1 MPSPVSSKIPLPKTR
16 RVNAPPTTPD
26 ESAAHSAAV
35 SAISRI
41 PLPTPSTLS
50 PHRKAPPIPGAGSHE
65 SVQRLGRSNV
75 EMHPGGRAVTA
86 VSGSDPAVSPSSTSS
101 SSSSSS
107 STCGV
112 NSWRK
117 EPSATFVRRLSPPS
131 SSAIRHDATESV
143 EHTQGGGRRMAL
155 EDEELPPAPSSRK
168 GSLTSTGSGSQSA
181 AFSPSRIPVAS
192 DYIVGGAKSRSSSVS
207 LDSNRNSPA
216 RKLNPPVRASEVR
229 TSPTK
234 DGLQLDLGSRIP
246 LPRTANGGGKRSS
259 PPKTALPTVGFSFS
273 PERMVQERGLG
284 EENSRRAST
293 SNLLPNHQNGEVAK
307 RKKFEAFM
315 MTGDRMINLAKTPA
329 NSEFKSKYQKSV
341 SESHMKTLSQLDQEE
356 LERQRI
362 SELEDVPENGYGDG
376 HDDRSDIVKKRAQP
390 SARRALVRS
399 SKSEDQLNY
408 DSVQCSPPDEPFGSV
423 NPLLDTS
430 GIEALDESAWMTH
443 STHPTSQ
450 EAHSQPSSPSV
461 DTNSLA
467 SGSEHYDPE
476 SVLANKMS
484 PKSSSS
490 PDTPEWSMID
500 SFHQKNGQTSSGG
513 CPLASFD
520 RQESLEESIMSKG
533 HTVIISIGDHQPSN
547 GQDSIASPDCST
559 NGTITPERSRTQ
571 ASHSAEP
578 GHEAPNRPSS
588 PSLSNR
594 TQGSGEHSPPPS
606 TASDSPVHPPT
617 VQMSQSI
624 LTNSS
629 EEDSDLDSLHSYH
642 PPQKVIDTSSAAR
655 LAKRLF
661 YLDGFKKTDVS
672 RHLSKNT
679 DYNHVVAEEY
689 LRYFDFAQKSL
700 DSALRQF
707 LTHFCL
713 GGETQERERV
723 LFHFSKRFLECNTEV
738 LGTQFKSQDAVHTL
752 TCAIMLLNTDLHGDN
767 LQRKMT
773 CSEFVA
779 NLSELNEGKN
789 FPRELL
795 RSIYNSIKTSPIPWT
810 LTEELI
816 SFPAVHGGDQA
827 KGGAMSGQKLAG
839 VPGDMVHT
847 HPDTSHEAKE
857 VSIGSG
863 VGGYNPFLSLPAPN
877 TATNYKT
884 GFVMRKSCF
893 DAHGKKTKLG
903 KRSWRMFFL
912 NLQDMVL
919 YCFKD
924 EKAVRNAAS
933 FEDLNS
939 AIRVHHGLAECAT
952 DYTKKQF
959 VFRLYTADQAQ
970 YLFKTSDEKE
980 LLTWIEVINYV
991 VASFSAPQLPAP
1003 CSSGD
1008 RFQRPLLPSS
1018 KTKLTPKKQLESHER
1033 QLMQLKEE
1041 LEQHLQNP
1049 PGKSS
1054 KQSVV
1059 YAHKEKSEYLKFEI
1073 NRYDTYILTL
1083 KTKHGR

>member
-1 MPSPVSSKIPLPKTR
+1 M
-16 RVNAPPTTPD
+16 
-26 ESAAHSAAV
+26 
-35 SAISRI
+35 
-41 PLPTPSTLS
+41 
-50 PHRKAPPIPGAGSHE
+50 
-65 SVQRLGRSNV
+65 
-75 EMHPGGRAVTA
+75 
-86 VSGSDPAVSPSSTSS
+86 
-101 SSSSSS
+101 
-107 STCGV
+107 
-112 NSWRK
+112 
-117 EPSATFVRRLSPPS
+117 
-131 SSAIRHDATESV
+131 
-143 EHTQGGGRRMAL
+143 
-155 EDEELPPAPSSRK
+155 EDEELTPAPSSRK
-168 GSLTSTGSGSQSA
+168 GSLTSTGSGSHSA
-181 AFSPSRIPVAS
+181 VLSPSRIPVAN
-192 DYIVGGAKSRSSSVS
+192 DYIVGGGKSRSSSGS

-216 RKLNPPVRASEVR
+216 RKITPPVRPGETR
-229 TSPTK
+229 TSPIK
-234 DGLQLDLGSRIP
+234 DGLLLDLNSRIP
-246 LPRTANGGGKRSS
+246 LPRTANGGVRRPS
-259 PPKTALPTVGFSFS
+259 PPKTSLPTVGFSFS
-273 PERMVQERGLG
+273 PERMTPERGWVG
-284 EENSRRAST
+284 ENPRRAST

-356 LERQRI
+356 LERQRT
-362 SELEDVPENGYGDG
+362 SELEDVPENGFGEG
-376 HDDRSDIVKKRAQP
+376 HAREENVKKRSHP

-430 GIEALDESAWMTH
+430 GIETLDESAWMTPH
-443 STHPTSQ
+443 SPPMASK
-450 EAHSQPSSPSV
+450 EVSSPASSPSV

-500 SFHQKNGQTSSGG
+500 SFHQKNGQKSSSGG

-547 GQDSIASPDCST
+547 GQEEPMASPGCSS

-571 ASHSAEP
+571 ASTSAETV
-578 GHEAPNRPSS
+578 HDAQHRPSS
-588 PSLSNR
+588 PSLSNQ
-594 TQGSGEHSPPPS
+594 TQGSGERSPPPS
-606 TASDSPVHPPT
+606 NSSSDSPVHAPT
-617 VQMSQSI
+617 AQMSSQSI

-642 PPQKVIDTSSAAR
+642 PPQRVIDTSSAAR

-689 LRYFDFAQKSL
+689 LRYFDFGQKSL

-707 LTHFCL
+707 LSHFCL

-723 LFHFSKRFLECNTEV
+723 LFHFSKRFLECNTDV
-738 LGTQFKSQDAVHTL
+738 LGVQFKSQDAVHTL

-779 NLSELNEGKN
+779 NLSELNDGKN
-789 FPRELL
+789 FPRDLL
-795 RSIYNSIKTSPIPWT
+795 RSIYNSIKTTPIPWT
-810 LTEELI
+810 FTEELN
-816 SFPAVHGGDQA
+816 SVQDQV
-827 KGGAMSGQKLAG
+827 KSGAMGGQKLAG
-839 VPGDMVHT
+839 IPSDIAAANAT
-847 HPDTSHEAKE
+847 DPSSQEPKD

-863 VGGYNPFLSLPAPN
+863 VGGYNPFLSLPTPN

-893 DAHGKKTKLG
+893 DANGKKTKLG

-924 EKAVRNAAS
+924 EKAVRNASS

-1033 QLMQLKEE
+1033 QLAQLKSE
-1041 LEQHLQNP
+1041 LEQHLLNP

-1054 KQSVV
+1054 KQSAV
-1059 YAHKEKSEYLKFEI
+1059 YAYKEKSEYLKFEI